1 MKKIFL
7 SIYLLLFAFGANAQ
21 KNKYLVDE
29 YGNPMHYSIAVRYSK
44 YNIFLVVDSGTKK
57 VTPFEYLNGSHLG
70 NIVLLQKAKSIEL
83 ESRIQKDS
91 LKFYRYSII
100 ENDSIILKKN
110 AIPERI
116 KYKWGSGS
124 ILPNYVAADLGAF
137 NVVDKKLEIKIFR
150 INNEKNTTSVI
161 IYNKPLLAPSSL
173 SFNILG
179 TNSTKNVKNN
189 TNLIVDEKVKGLRIA
204 MKNTDINVLYA
215 IIVENIDAHSTTML
229 EPRWKPIKTG
239 GIVIGDIDVSEFTK
253 PGKYKISIYPKT
265 HPYAYWKDNTLTKD
279 FLFTVEK
286 PKEK

>member
-44 YNIFLVVDSGTKK
+44 YNIFLVVDIVTKK

-161 IYNKPLLAPSSL
+161 IYNKPS
-173 SFNILG
+173 
-179 TNSTKNVKNN
+179 
-189 TNLIVDEKVKGLRIA
+189 R
-204 MKNTDINVLYA
+204 
-215 IIVENIDAHSTTML
+215 
-229 EPRWKPIKTG
+229 
-239 GIVIGDIDVSEFTK
+239 
-253 PGKYKISIYPKT
+253 
-265 HPYAYWKDNTLTKD
+265 
-279 FLFTVEK
+279 
-286 PKEK
+286 